1 MPAVCCHRLVGVLAV
16 CALAGCRPSETG
28 IADGEAPMKA
38 LAVGAPSTR
47 YTHDFWLREA
57 RAGTALWDSAHAFCS
72 AVWTSGDTDARP
84 NCGHVRTADFA
95 TSAGRRGIRGRNM
108 DVDANRLPP

>member
-1 MPAVCCHRLVGVLAV
+1 MRAVYCRRVVGVLSV
-16 CALAGCRPSETG
+16 CALAGCRPSEAG
-28 IADGEAPMKA
+28 IADGDAPMKA

-95 TSAGRRGIRGRNM
+95 TSAGRRGVRGGNM